1 MFESTY
7 YEIRYRLG
15 QATVGL
21 VALGSVRNQGPHLPA
36 GSLAILASYYSSKI
50 AGSLHPYVFYIDMA
64 PYGVGSGLISL
75 KPEVLTML
83 VLNLVEEL
91 SKLGLKK
98 VVLLNADASN
108 DPILKELL
116 AKHPVKNVELLQL
129 NIWENYPDVQA
140 LEGEPKA
147 GSGGAYLTSQLLYI
161 DRSLVKE
168 DRIKYAGP
176 SMGVEGD
183 ASKASVEAGETIV
196 SQTVRT
202 LIEKVEEFMRK

>member
-15 QATVGL
+15 QSTVGL
-21 VALGSVRNQGPHLPA
+21 IPLGSVRNQGPHLPA
-36 GSLAILASYYSSKI
+36 GSASILANYYSSKI
-50 AGSLHPYVFYIDMA
+50 AGSLHPYVFPIDMA

-75 KPEVLTML
+75 KPEVLSALMTS
-83 VLNLVEEL
+83 LVEEL

-108 DPILKELL
+108 EAFIKELVG
-116 AKHPVKNVELLQL
+116 KHPVKNVELLQL

-147 GSGGAYLTSQLLYI
+147 GSGGAYLTSQLLHM

-183 ASKASVEAGETIV
+183 ASKASLEAGEAIV
-196 SQTVRT
+196 SQTLRT

>member
-7 YEIRYRLG
+7 YETKYRLG
-15 QATVGL
+15 QSRVGL
-21 VALGSVRNQGPHLPA
+21 IPLGSVKNQGPHLPA
-36 GSLAILASYYSSKI
+36 GSSSILVNYYCEKI
-50 AGSLHPYVFYIDMA
+50 AGSLHPYVFQIDA
-64 PYGVGSGLISL
+64 TPYGVGGGLISL
-75 KPEVLTML
+75 KPEVLTMFL
-83 VLNLVEEL
+83 VNLMEEL

-98 VVLLNADASN
+98 IVLLNADASN
-108 DPILKELL
+108 DSLLKELL
-116 AKHPVKNVELLQL
+116 NKHPVKNVELLQL
-129 NIWENYPDVQA
+129 NLWEHYPDVQA

-183 ASKASVEAGETIV
+183 ASKASLEAGETIV

-202 LIEKVEEFMRK
+202 LVEKVEEFLRK

>member
-7 YEIRYRLG
+7 YETRYRLG
-15 QATVGL
+15 QSRVGL
-21 VALGSVRNQGPHLPA
+21 IPLGSVRNQGPHLPA
-36 GSLAILASYYSSKI
+36 GSASILADYYSSKI
-50 AGSLHPYVFYIDMA
+50 AGSLHPYVFCIDMT

-75 KPEVLTML
+75 KTEVLTTL
-83 VLNLVEEL
+83 IVNLVEEL

-98 VVLLNADASN
+98 IVLLNADASN
-108 DPILKELL
+108 DSLLKELL
-116 AKHPVKNVELLQL
+116 DKRPVKNVELLQL
-129 NIWENYPDVQA
+129 NVWEHYPDVPT

-161 DRSLVKE
+161 NKGLVKE

-183 ASKASVEAGETIV
+183 ASKASLEAGETIV
-196 SQTVRT
+196 SQTVRI